1 MPIHG
6 EEKVIGI
13 QQTGM
18 EENITT
24 KYGIWAWTDI
34 RAMCTEGFIESGRS

>member
-24 KYGIWAWTDI
+24 K
-34 RAMCTEGFIESGRS
+34 CTVFGPGLT